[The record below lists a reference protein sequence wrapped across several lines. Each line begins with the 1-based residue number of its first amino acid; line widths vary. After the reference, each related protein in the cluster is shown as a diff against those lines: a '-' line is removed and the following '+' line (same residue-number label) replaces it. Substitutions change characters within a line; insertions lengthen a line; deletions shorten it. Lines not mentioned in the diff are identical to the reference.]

1 MRREDWSS
9 KLSAYIESVRGKD
22 FVYGEHDCCLFVAR
36 CVDAMCDTFYEEKV
50 LAKYKY
56 DSEEKANEHINNDGG
71 LIEMV
76 TDFLGDPV
84 PRAFAMP
91 GDVVLLR
98 DNGEAV
104 LGIVEAH
111 NAVAASKGGFISV
124 PLKYAVVAWRIN

>member
-1 MRREDWSS
+1 MRREDWSE
-9 KLSAYIESVRGKD
+9 KLAEQIKNIRGKN
-22 FVYGEHDCCLFVAR
+22 FEYGEHDCCLFVAR
-36 CVDAMCDTFYEEKV
+36 CVDAMCDTDFEKRV
-50 LAKYKY
+50 KDKYAY
-56 DSEEKANEHINNDGG
+56 QSEQEANQHIANDGG

-76 TDFLGDPV
+76 NEFLGDPV

-98 DNGEAV
+98 DNGDAV

>member
-1 MRREDWSS
+1 MRRQDWSA
-9 KLSAYIESVRGKD
+9 KLSEMILLHRSKEFS
-22 FVYGEHDCCLFVAR
+22 YGYHDCCLFVAR
-36 CVDAMCDTFYEEKV
+36 CVDAMCDTHYEEQII
-50 LAKYKY
+50 AKYKY
-56 DSEEKANEHINNDGG
+56 QSEEEANRHIENDGG
-71 LIEMV
+71 LLEMV
-76 TDFLGDPV
+76 TDFLGDPM

-111 NAVAASKGGFISV
+111 NAVAASRNGFISV